1 MSNGYK
7 KLWFAV
13 LEQAINDA
21 EGHVEGPKDYRKLIT
36 ERARAW
42 FFRKNQGIGSFLW
55 LCLMLDLNPESVR
68 RLIAKKY
75 NSPSMRPRIDGK
87 SKDKSL
93 YRRGSQLK
101 DLPVTSEQATIVSHG
116 INYQKKKNI

>member
-7 KLWFAV
+7 KLWFTV
-13 LEQAINDA
+13 LEQAISDA

-55 LCLMLDLNPESVR
+55 ICLMLDLDPELVTR
-68 RLIAKKY
+68 FAAKKY
-75 NSPSMRPRIDGK
+75 NSPYRKPRIVGK

-101 DLPVTSEQATIVSHG
+101 DLPVTHEQATVVSHET
-116 INYQKKKNI
+116 NSQKKKTI

>member
-1 MSNGYK
+1 MIQRDIFLLREDEMSNGYK
-7 KLWFAV
+7 KLWFTV
-13 LEQAINDA
+13 LEQAISDA

-55 LCLMLDLNPESVR
+55 ICLMLDLKPESVR
-68 RLIAKKY
+68 RLVAKKY
-75 NSPSMRPRIDGK
+75 NSPSSKKPRIVSK

-93 YRRGSQLK
+93 SC
-101 DLPVTSEQATIVSHG
+101 VS
-116 INYQKKKNI
+116 